1 MLHTVLTIAGS
12 DSSGGAGIQADLK
25 TFAAH
30 KCYGMSVV
38 TALTAQNTREVRGI
52 HAAPPEFVAMQ
63 MDCVFEDIRPEAVK
77 IGMTMN
83 SGIVEAIAERLR
95 FHHASNVVLDP
106 VMVSTS
112 GCELID
118 GTAQAALMK
127 ELMPLATI
135 VTPNLP
141 EAEVLCGHKIS
152 GEAGMEEAA
161 REIAANYNG
170 VAVLIKGGHLTERA
184 DDLLLDGAGKVQWL
198 PAKRIATENTH
209 GTGCTLSSAIASNLA
224 MGYDLATAVKNAKQY
239 VYDALCHDPHLGHGN
254 GPLNH
259 LFAFM

>member
-1 MLHTVLTIAGS
+1 MYTVLTIAGS

-63 MDCVFEDIRPEAVK
+63 MDCVFEDIRPQAVK

-83 SGIVEAIAERLR
+83 SGIVCAIAERLR
-95 FHHASNVVLDP
+95 AHHAENVVLDP

-118 GTAQAALMK
+118 STAQSALMK
-127 ELMPLATI
+127 ELMPLARI

-141 EAEVLCGHKIS
+141 EAEVLCGHKIN
-152 GEAGMEEAA
+152 GEDGMEQAA
-161 REIAANYNG
+161 REIAAHYNG

-184 DDLLLDGAGKVQWL
+184 DDLLLDSTGNVSWL
-198 PAKRIATENTH
+198 PAKRIATDNTH

-224 MGYDLATAVKNAKQY
+224 MGFDLPTAVKNAKQY